1 MMKILITN
9 DDGYQAEGILALAKT
24 LKDIA
29 DVVIVAPMSEK
40 SGSSSSITI
49 YNPLRFKV
57 INNDLGIDIFAVNGT
72 PVDSVKLGLSKLVKG
87 KVDLVVSGINNGPNV
102 AMNTCYSGTIGAAI
116 EAAIW
121 GIPSIAV
128 SIGGY
133 MDLDYE
139 TSAMVMKDYV
149 QKLDLSIIE
158 KGSLLN
164 MNVPNI
170 PYKDIKGYKYTS
182 ISTHSYLNNYEERAD
197 TFRDSYYWLS
207 DYEKEGT
214 HEEDSDVVALA
225 SGYVSISPMKASLI
239 DDTLLSKLKNQNQ
252 N

>member
-1 MMKILITN
+1 MRILITN
-9 DDGYQAEGILALAKT
+9 DDGYQAEGILALAKA

-29 DVVIVAPMSEK
+29 DIVVVAPMSEM
-40 SGSSSSITI
+40 SGTSSSITI

-57 INNDLGIDIFAVNGT
+57 IDNDLGIDIFAVNGT
-72 PVDSVKLGLSKLVKG
+72 PVDSVKLGLSKLIQG
-87 KVDLVVSGINNGPNV
+87 KIDLVISGINNGPNI
-102 AMNTCYSGTIGAAI
+102 AMNTCYSGTVGAAI
-116 EAAIW
+116 EGAIW

-133 MDLDYE
+133 RDLDYE
-139 TSAMVMKDYV
+139 TPAMFMRDYV
-149 QKLDLSIIE
+149 QKLDLSIID

-164 MNVPNI
+164 INVPNI

-197 TFRDSYYWLS
+197 TFRDNYYWLS

-214 HEEDSDVVALA
+214 HEDDSDVVALDL
-225 SGYVSISPMKASLI
+225 GYVSISPMKASLV
-239 DDTLLSKLKNQNQ
+239 DDRLLLKLKNQN
-252 N
+252 